1 MRCRRLFDDLMA
13 MTMKSCVAVLESRR
27 GARGSSTG
35 RVRILGRLFLR
46 MCRFPTKP
54 QPACSAPCP
63 SWTQDLRNLF
73 AGGPTAGSPHQGSQ
87 PVTFPLTISARRVS
101 SRRLVFI
108 ASLRGR
114 RTAWPPPT
122 PAALQRVIHGQQ
134 NAYRRLP
141 PRGNSGC
148 GVARKSRS
156 RI

>member
-1 MRCRRLFDDLMA
+1 MA
-13 MTMKSCVAVLESRR
+13 TTMKSCATSLGSRR
-27 GARGSSTG
+27 EARGKPIS
-35 RVRILGRLFLR
+35 RVRMLGCPFLR
-46 MCRFPTKP
+46 LCRFPTNP
-54 QPACSAPCP
+54 QPVHSALRPAK
-63 SWTQDLRNLF
+63 TQEKRILSASLI
-73 AGGPTAGSPHQGSQ
+73 AGSLNQGSE
-87 PVTFPLTISARRVS
+87 PFTFPLTKSARRVS
-101 SRRLVFI
+101 TRRLVFK

>member
-13 MTMKSCVAVLESRR
+13 MTMKSCVAILESRR
-27 GARGSSTG
+27 KARGGPIS
-35 RVRILGRLFLR
+35 RVRMLGRLFLR
-46 MCRFPTKP
+46 LCRFPTNP
-54 QPACSAPCP
+54 QPAGAALRP
-63 SWTQDLRNLF
+63 SRTQDQRILS
-73 AGGPTAGSPHQGSQ
+73 ASPVAGSLHPGSQ
-87 PVTFPLTISARRVS
+87 PFTFPLTKSARRVS

-148 GVARKSRS
+148 GVARKSGS